1 VLKDFLLNFQIE
13 KIYWTDNAY
22 RHSYYIKA
30 TILIVLL
37 LFQYSLCLGCLF
49 LLEVITI
56 LVTFLFRERVSEA
69 LKEGI
74 YESMEKYGKETE
86 SNQAIDF
93 LQAQVGGGTEV
104 Q

>member
-1 VLKDFLLNFQIE
+1 M
-13 KIYWTDNAY
+13 
-22 RHSYYIKA
+22 
-30 TILIVLL
+30 
-37 LFQYSLCLGCLF
+37 
-49 LLEVITI
+49 LEVITI

-93 LQAQVGGGTEV
+93 LQAQVGGVVGRRCNNPGERLSLMHNWESV
-104 Q
+104 INLHK